1 MSENVLDDADPS
13 PETVRRWAYNDDLVF
28 IEQDEDL
35 ILHDTKYVP
44 LLLEFASDPSCPKG
58 GYSLGIL
65 EDFGKLQLRH
75 RTDETLEI
83 AAHARRYL
91 NASEGEVKA
100 WATDFVRAFEML
112 VTPKAISDTDTEWLA
127 RYLIKYGRQFCK
139 TGRLLGPYTEFK
151 AWTDSYAIFL
161 YVNQNSGIWKH
172 STYQPLP

>member
-13 PETVRRWAYNDDLVF
+13 PETVRRWAYDDDLVF

-35 ILHDTKYVP
+35 ILHHTKYVP
-44 LLLEFASDPSCPKG
+44 LLLEFASNPSCPKS

-65 EDFGKLQLRH
+65 EDFGKSQLLH
-75 RTDETLEI
+75 RMDGTREI
-83 AAHARRYL
+83 AVQAGRNL
-91 NASEGEVKA
+91 NASEGDVKD
-100 WATDFVRAFEML
+100 WATDYRRAFEML
-112 VTPKAISDTDTEWLA
+112 VSPKVIPDTDMEWLA

-151 AWTDSYAIFL
+151 AWTDSYVIFL